1 MQPSLRVAVTDYHPT
16 ARVSDRLPSG
26 ASYRVSYS
34 KKQSWHGDRWWVSM
48 QTYDARHAYV
58 YLIEVFARQPLRF
71 GVECLRRDLRW
82 LYPLSGA
89 FTLHDRDGRKTLQL
103 TADEHIRVLSGA
115 GSHEVAVPSGRHLL
129 FAFVLDWGWTRRYA
143 RNALEYL
150 RTPVPVPITPAIRG
164 HLLTLANLSQR
175 ERLLMDAEIYWP
187 IARITHHTRQLYEER
202 EADAQPIPAGLQLAR
217 ATRNYIHDTVR
228 MGSSPFIVAEIAAHF
243 GVTADYLSRVYKKHY
258 GQSVQSYLM
267 RQRLTEAFRLLAEEG
282 LPVTTVAYRMEF
294 TDLSA
299 FGKLFRKHFKHPP
312 SAVRKKGGRT
322 NDA

>member
-16 ARVSDRLPSG
+16 ARASHRLPSG
-26 ASYRVSYS
+26 ASYRVPYS
-34 KKQSWHGDRWWVSM
+34 KKQSWHGDHWWVSM

-58 YLIEVFARQPLRF
+58 YLIEVFTRQPLQF

-89 FTLHDRDGRKTLQL
+89 FSIHSRDGRKTLQL

-115 GSHEVAVPSGRHLL
+115 GSHKVAVQSGRHLL

-143 RNALEYL
+143 RGVLGYL
-150 RTPVPVPITPAIRG
+150 RHPFTVPITPAIRG
-164 HLLTLANLSQR
+164 HLLTLANLTQR
-175 ERLLMDAEIYWP
+175 EGLLMDAEIYWP

-202 EADAQPIPAGLQLAR
+202 EANAQPISASLQLAR

-228 MGSSPFIVAEIAAHF
+228 LGSAPFIVAEIAAHF
-243 GVTADYLSRVYKKHY
+243 RVTTDYLSRVYKKHY

-267 RQRLTEAFRLLAEEG
+267 RQRLNEAFRLLAEEG

-299 FGKLFRKHFKHPP
+299 FGKLFRKHFKQTP
-312 SAVRKKGGRT
+312 SAVRKT
-322 NDA
+322 HQV